1 MKLSENIL
9 KNMHVLLCFKHFTHI
24 PPQQGG
30 RLSSTLLAAR
40 RDRRAIFAKSNV
52 SSHQAVETRLDKSS
66 GRNRNTGRKPLKIPG
81 QSGEPEPQFHLALG
95 RASCF
100 SVFGLFSWSPASE
113 FVSQI

>member
-30 RLSSTLLAAR
+30 RLSSTCSQEGQKGHFCQEQCQQPSSC
-40 RDRRAIFAKSNV
+40 RDKAGQK
-52 SSHQAVETRLDKSS
+52 L
-66 GRNRNTGRKPLKIPG
+66 RKEQKQGEKTLKIPG
-81 QSGEPEPQFHLALG
+81 QSGEPEHQFHLALG

-100 SVFGLFSWSPASE
+100 SVFSLFSWSPSSE